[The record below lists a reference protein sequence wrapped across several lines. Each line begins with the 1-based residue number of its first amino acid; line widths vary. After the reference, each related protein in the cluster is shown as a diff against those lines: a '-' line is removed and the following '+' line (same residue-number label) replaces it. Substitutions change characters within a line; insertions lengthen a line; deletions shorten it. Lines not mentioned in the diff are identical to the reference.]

1 MNSFLVI
8 LSSILLISLFNFFFY
23 KKEFL
28 LDKKKLSHKS
38 FLSNNSVP
46 LTGGIVI
53 LFNLLIF
60 SNNYL
65 IIFFILIFILGVFSD
80 LFLITSA
87 LKKFLIQFLIILLF
101 VYLLDLR
108 IINTKINFLDYFL
121 KYKVF
126 ALLFSCFCLLI
137 LINGTNFIDGINTLA
152 CGYYI
157 LILLVVLY
165 IGEKN
170 KLFYNF
176 DDFYYLF
183 LTLITVFVFNAF
195 SKIYLG
201 DSGSFLLS
209 FVIGYYL
216 INLFNN
222 NLVLKEPISSVF
234 IILLLWYPAF
244 ENFFSIIRKA
254 LNKIHPSSP
263 DNLHM
268 HHLLFFFLKKKSK
281 ININFLN
288 TITGILINFY
298 NLLIFILGSQFYS
311 QGKYLSYIVF
321 FNISFYLGV
330 YFFLRREIRKY
341 I

>member
-1 MNSFLVI
+1 MNSLLVA
-8 LSSILLISLFNFFFY
+8 LLSILLIISLNFFFY
-23 KKEFL
+23 KYKFL

-38 FLSNNSVP
+38 FSSNDTVP
-46 LTGGIVI
+46 LTGGVVI
-53 LFNLLIF
+53 IFNLLIF
-60 SNNYL
+60 SNSYL
-65 IIFFILIFILGVFSD
+65 VIFFFLIFFLGVFSD
-80 LFLITSA
+80 LFLISSA
-87 LKKFLIQFLIILLF
+87 LKKFLIQFLIIFLF
-101 VYLLDLR
+101 VYFLDLR
-108 IINTKINFLDYFL
+108 ILYTKISFLDYFL

-157 LILLVVLY
+157 LILLAVMY

-183 LTLITVFVFNAF
+183 LTLITIFIFNAF

-209 FVIGYYL
+209 FVTGYYL
-216 INLFNN
+216 ISLFNN
-222 NLVLKEPISSVF
+222 NLELKEPISSVF

-244 ENFFSIIRKA
+244 ENLFSIIRKTI
-254 LNKIHPSSP
+254 NKMHPSRP
-263 DNLHM
+263 DNSHF
-268 HHLLFFFLKKKSK
+268 HHLLFDFLKKKIK

-288 TITGILINFY
+288 TITGIIINFY
-298 NLLIFILGSQFYS
+298 NLLIFFLGSQFYS
-311 QGKYLSYIVF
+311 QSKYLAYLVF
-321 FNISFYLGV
+321 FNVAFYLGV
-330 YFFLRREIRKY
+330 YFFLRSKIRK
-341 I
+341 